1 MIFKKQ
7 FLVRIASLENVLQDG
22 MLSREEVVSHYTKF
36 MGSQATDYGKAITRH
51 EEL

>member
-1 MIFKKQ
+1 
-7 FLVRIASLENVLQDG
+7 